1 MPPIRVKYV
10 ISFTS
15 QAPKN
20 TVEDLVKGRGSWLCD
35 VSDRTGRLQADIQL
49 ERATTISYIDLGNAG
64 SVMVSIEV
72 GRSSWP
78 SDKPFVALLPTV
90 ALMTPAE
97 WRAGKNSKTVR
108 MFKKEDLDQ
117 HAVKEKWD
125 RVRIICTQPFRKD
138 AQFGLA
144 LFCLHTTDESHVQ
157 EEVSSLNPQRV
168 PPQGTHSDTKK
179 EELVSRMNLPTVKKK
194 VMSQS
199 IGWLENKVLTNGEE
213 ANGSNP
219 FTSPVSR
226 AARLVVMATKPAN
239 KESVASHKASLECEA
254 LDFLISLNLKIEEIN
269 SLKVSGVRQQF
280 EQRRQKMLNH
290 DEKIIFKD
298 IALDYAKNRLESLE
312 KKIEKSVES
321 DTWKNKGTAMKQQK
335 QSVKEKENKFK
346 GNIPKKNTS
355 QNSNEKRKT
364 LAATSKQTTK
374 PANLPVQQ
382 NSHGKFTFKKIEAPG
397 SSLALLK
404 KSPVNRKEKQ
414 KSDDDLKTQSPSG
427 LSRNELALSDAKVT
441 TPKRPKGRPKKS
453 VTPKMRDSRQPTV
466 NTWITPVAKRK
477 REEPDFSYSAQAS
490 QKFSKELD
498 DINSGLIWTDSDD
511 DVNDKQEGGGFMD
524 DVTPWSN
531 ADPQGRDFAKTSV
544 VVSRDT
550 ESGNVL
556 GTAPSDKFGVTQARK
571 RSRGGSPDHT
581 QSATSSKSH
590 SSKMM
595 ECPLCSDFF
604 PPSKIQSH
612 AASCGIVISSDSD
625 SDSDCGYRSNRG
637 KEQSKR
643 SSLEEC
649 PVCGDFINS
658 SDLQEH
664 AAECANS
671 TFG

>member
-1 MPPIRVKYV
+1 MI
-10 ISFTS
+10 F
-15 QAPKN
+15 
-20 TVEDLVKGRGSWLCD
+20 
-35 VSDRTGRLQADIQL
+35 
-49 ERATTISYIDLGNAG
+49 
-64 SVMVSIEV
+64 
-72 GRSSWP
+72 
-78 SDKPFVALLPTV
+78 
-90 ALMTPAE
+90 
-97 WRAGKNSKTVR
+97 SKTC
-108 MFKKEDLDQ
+108 FFIFE
-117 HAVKEKWD
+117 
-125 RVRIICTQPFRKD
+125 
-138 AQFGLA
+138 
-144 LFCLHTTDESHVQ
+144 
-157 EEVSSLNPQRV
+157 
-168 PPQGTHSDTKK
+168 
-179 EELVSRMNLPTVKKK
+179 
-194 VMSQS
+194 
-199 IGWLENKVLTNGEE
+199 
-213 ANGSNP
+213 
-219 FTSPVSR
+219 
-226 AARLVVMATKPAN
+226 
-239 KESVASHKASLECEA
+239 
-254 LDFLISLNLKIEEIN
+254 
-269 SLKVSGVRQQF
+269 GVRQQF

-477 REEPDFSYSAQAS
+477 REEPDLSYSAQAS

-595 ECPLCSDFF
+595 ECPLCSGNCK
-604 PPSKIQSH
+604 SYCIISY
-612 AASCGIVISSDSD
+612 VISDKFSEIWGFS
-625 SDSDCGYRSNRG
+625 
-637 KEQSKR
+637 
-643 SSLEEC
+643 
-649 PVCGDFINS
+649 V
-658 SDLQEH
+658 
-664 AAECANS
+664 
-671 TFG
+671 

>member
-321 DTWKNKGTAMKQQK
+321 DTWKNKG
-335 QSVKEKENKFK
+335 
-346 GNIPKKNTS
+346 
-355 QNSNEKRKT
+355 
-364 LAATSKQTTK
+364 
-374 PANLPVQQ
+374 
-382 NSHGKFTFKKIEAPG
+382 
-397 SSLALLK
+397 
-404 KSPVNRKEKQ
+404 
-414 KSDDDLKTQSPSG
+414 

>member
-1 MPPIRVKYV
+1 MPPVRVKYV

-20 TVEDLVKGRGSWLCD
+20 TVEDLVKGRGSWLCEA
-35 VSDRTGRLQADIQL
+35 SDRTGRLQADIQL

-78 SDKPFVALLPTV
+78 SDKPFMALLPTV

-117 HAVKEKWD
+117 NAVKEKWD

-157 EEVSSLNPQRV
+157 DEVSAFNPHRV
-168 PPQGTHSDTKK
+168 LPHGTQSDMKK

-213 ANGSNP
+213 ANASNP

-239 KESVASHKASLECEA
+239 KGSVTSHKASLECEA
-254 LDFLISLNLKIEEIN
+254 LDFLISLNLNIEDIN

-280 EQRRQKMLNH
+280 EQHRQKMLNH
-290 DEKIIFKD
+290 DEKMIFKD

-312 KKIEKSVES
+312 KKVEKAIES
-321 DTWKNKGTAMKQQK
+321 DTWKNKGTSKKQQK
-335 QSVKEKENKFK
+335 QLKKEKENKFK
-346 GNIPKKNTS
+346 GNIPKQNMSKNS
-355 QNSNEKRKT
+355 DEEKRKT
-364 LAATSKQTTK
+364 LAAMSKQINK
-374 PANLPVQQ
+374 PANLPVQKS
-382 NSHGKFTFKKIEAPG
+382 SHGKFTFKKIEAPG

-404 KSPVNRKEKQ
+404 KSPVSRKEHQ
-414 KSDDDLKTQSPSG
+414 KSDNDLKTRSPSG
-427 LSRNELALSDAKVT
+427 FSRNELALSDAKVT
-441 TPKRPKGRPKKS
+441 TPKSSRGRPKKS
-453 VTPKMRDSRQPTV
+453 VTPKMRDSKQPTV
-466 NTWITPVAKRK
+466 NTWITPVGKRK
-477 REEPDFSYSAQAS
+477 REESHDSDSAQAS

-498 DINSGLIWTDSDD
+498 DISSGLIWTDSDD
-511 DVNDKQEGGGFMD
+511 DDDVNDKKQGGGFMD
-524 DVTPWSN
+524 DT
-531 ADPQGRDFAKTSV
+531 TSLV
-544 VVSRDT
+544 IPRHTQS
-550 ESGNVL
+550 SNVL
-556 GTAPSDKFGVTQARK
+556 GTAPSDKFGMTQARK
-571 RSRGGSPDHT
+571 KSRGGSSDHT
-581 QSATSSKSH
+581 QSAVSSNSH
-590 SSKMM
+590 SSTMM
-595 ECPLCSDFF
+595 ECPLCSGFF
-604 PPSKIQSH
+604 HPSKIQSH
-612 AASCGIVISSDSD
+612 ASSCGIVISSDSD
-625 SDSDCGYRSNRG
+625 SDSDCGYRSNSGNEQNKRG
-637 KEQSKR
+637 
-643 SSLEEC
+643 SLEEC
-649 PVCGDFINS
+649 PVCGEFINS
-658 SDLQEH
+658 LDLQEH